1 MTATLKARFL
11 SASAYARPV
20 IPLALSLIAG
30 IAIGSEWPGGQAIA
44 LVSIGGSIAVIV
56 RCLARGRPA
65 AFFPLILFAALGY
78 LSMQP
83 YASPRFPPDHV
94 SRFLNTGPWEIT
106 GVVDG
111 RPTEFESRTRF
122 AVMAERLTSGT
133 ESHRVSG
140 LLRVTVSGP
149 GAGVGHG
156 DRIAFRSRIRSIRS
170 FKNPGGFDLARH
182 MHLQGVWGSAF
193 TDAGQL
199 VRLAPS
205 GDGPARFIDDARSSV
220 ARRVD
225 AAVPFPEAAVL
236 KALVIGDQAE
246 IPPDVQQAF
255 RRTGTTHILAISGM
269 NFGIVASAAFVVFRW
284 LLAFIHP
291 ILLTGWARKGAALL
305 TLVPVCLYA
314 LLAGMSPSTQRA
326 LIMVTVFLLA
336 FLVER
341 EHELMNTLA
350 VAALA
355 ILVVD
360 PASLYSVS
368 FQLSFAAVFVIL
380 YGFAQIP
387 RREEAAL
394 PVAPGAAA
402 RIKRGVE
409 LFFLV
414 SVFATAGTLPLIL
427 YYFNTMSFIGL
438 LANCV
443 AVPLMGYVAVLAG
456 LIGAFLVPF
465 SDPAAILCF
474 KLGGVVLSASIAAVK
489 QMSDLPFAAAQTVSP
504 SILEMVLFYA
514 SAWSGIRLV
523 HFWRGQAGSAAPGGA
538 GGVAGTAGAQ
548 PQPPRRGRIRHAFR
562 KGGAMAAPGAQAA
575 AALLVFCLAAG
586 CADAGY
592 WLYQRFWQRDLRMT
606 LLDVGQGSAALLEL
620 PGGHTVLVDG
630 GGFADNAAF
639 DVGAAV
645 VAPFLWRN
653 KIATVDTLILTHPN
667 SDHLNGLVFI
677 AENFNVGALWEN
689 GEPWYTQGYQA
700 LMRAVAERGIAR
712 PRLAE
717 LAREFTINGV
727 LLEVL
732 YPPADFLARRETE
745 RFRRDAN
752 NNSLVTRFSL
762 GAVSILLPGDIM
774 RSAEKELVAMAGDRL
789 GSRVMVAP
797 HHGSRTSSSEEFV
810 SAVAPQ
816 AVLISCADRPGSGI
830 PHAQTLERYAD
841 IEAHIY
847 RTDRHGAIRLI
858 TDGARLVIE
867 PFLK

>member
-1 MTATLKARFL
+1 M
-11 SASAYARPV
+11 
-20 IPLALSLIAG
+20 
-30 IAIGSEWPGGQAIA
+30 A
-44 LVSIGGSIAVIV
+44 LVVIGGSGAMIA
-56 RCLARGRPA
+56 RSLARRRLA

-83 YASPRFPPDHV
+83 YAIPRFPPEHV
-94 SRFLNTGPWEIT
+94 SRFLDTGPWEIT

-111 RPTEFESRTRF
+111 RPTEYESRTRF
-122 AVMAERLTSGT
+122 AVMADCLASGA

-140 LLRVTVSGP
+140 LLRVTVTGP
-149 GAGVGHG
+149 GAGVAHG
-156 DRIAFRSRIRSIRS
+156 DRIAFRSRIRRIRN
-170 FKNPGGFDLARH
+170 FNNPGGFDLARH

-199 VRLAPS
+199 MRLEPS
-205 GDGPARFIDDARSSV
+205 GGGSARFVDDARTAV

-246 IPPDVQQAF
+246 IPPDVQRAF

-284 LLAFIHP
+284 LLAFIHS

-305 TLVPVCLYA
+305 TLVPVGLYA

-341 EHELMNTLA
+341 EHDLMNTLA

-355 ILVVD
+355 ILVVN
-360 PASLYSVS
+360 PPSLYSVS

-387 RREEAAL
+387 RKEEAAL
-394 PVAPGAAA
+394 TVAPGAAA
-402 RIKRGVE
+402 RLKRGVE

-427 YYFNTMSFIGL
+427 YYFNMVSFISL

-465 SDPAAILCF
+465 SDPAALLCF

-489 QMSDLPFAAAQTVSP
+489 QMSDLPFAAAQTVTP
-504 SILEMVLFYA
+504 SILEMVLFYT
-514 SAWSGIRLV
+514 SAWSVIRLIQ
-523 HFWRGQAGSAAPGGA
+523 FWRGQAGPGAPGGA
-538 GGVAGTAGAQ
+538 GVVVGSVGAL
-548 PQPPRRGRIRHAFR
+548 PQPPRRERIRQAFR
-562 KGGAMAAPGAQAA
+562 KGGAMAAPGARAA
-575 AALLVFCLAAG
+575 AVLLVFCLAAG

-592 WLYQRFWQRDLRMT
+592 WLYQRFWHRDLRMT

-620 PGGHTVLVDG
+620 PGGRTVLVDG
-630 GGFADNAAF
+630 GGFADNTAF
-639 DVGAAV
+639 DIGAAV

-653 KIATVDTLILTHPN
+653 KITTVDTLILTHPN

-677 AENFNVGALWEN
+677 ADNFNVGALWEN
-689 GEPWYTQGYQA
+689 GEPWSSPGYQA
-700 LMRAVAERGIAR
+700 LMRAVAERGIPR
-712 PRLAE
+712 PQFAE
-717 LAREFTINGV
+717 LARESTINGV
-727 LLEVL
+727 RLEVL

-752 NNSLVTRFSL
+752 NNSLVTRFSF
-762 GAVSILLPGDIM
+762 GEVSILLPGDIM
-774 RSAEKELVAMAGDRL
+774 RPAEKELVVMAGTRL
-789 GSRVMVAP
+789 KSRVLVAP

-830 PHAQTLERYAD
+830 PHAQTLERYAARGVP
-841 IEAHIY
+841 IN
-847 RTDRHGAIRLI
+847 RTDRNGAIRI
-858 TDGARLVIE
+858 TTDGSRLVIE

>member
-1 MTATLKARFL
+1 M
-11 SASAYARPV
+11 
-20 IPLALSLIAG
+20 
-30 IAIGSEWPGGQAIA
+30 
-44 LVSIGGSIAVIV
+44 
-56 RCLARGRPA
+56 
-65 AFFPLILFAALGY
+65 
-78 LSMQP
+78 
-83 YASPRFPPDHV
+83 
-94 SRFLNTGPWEIT
+94 SRFLDTGPWEIT

-111 RPTEFESRTRF
+111 RPTEYESRTRF
-122 AVMAERLTSGT
+122 AVMAECLASGP

-140 LLRVTVSGP
+140 LLRVTVTGP
-149 GAGVGHG
+149 GAGVAHG
-156 DRIAFRSRIRSIRS
+156 DRIAFRSRIRPIRS
-170 FKNPGGFDLARH
+170 FNNPGGFDFARH

-199 VRLAPS
+199 VRLAPP
-205 GDGPARFIDDARSSV
+205 GGGPARFVDAARSAV

-225 AAVPFPEAAVL
+225 AAVPFPESAVL

-255 RRTGTTHILAISGM
+255 RRTGTTHILAISGL

-284 LLAFIHP
+284 LLAFIRP

-305 TLVPVCLYA
+305 TLVPVGLYA

-326 LIMVTVFLLA
+326 LIMAAVFLLT

-341 EHELMNTLA
+341 EHDLMNTLA

-355 ILVVD
+355 ILVVN
-360 PASLYSVS
+360 PPSLYSVS

-387 RREEAAL
+387 RREEGAP

-402 RIKRGVE
+402 RLKRGVE

-427 YYFNTMSFIGL
+427 YYFNTMSFISL

-465 SDPAAILCF
+465 SDAAAILCF

-489 QMSDLPFAAAQTVSP
+489 QMSDLPFAAAKTMSP

-514 SAWSGIRLV
+514 SAWSVIRLV
-523 HFWRGQAGSAAPGGA
+523 QFWRRPTGTTASGV
-538 GGVAGTAGAQ
+538 VAGTAAS
-548 PQPPRRGRIRHAFR
+548 PPWPKGFRNAFR
-562 KGGAMAAPGAQAA
+562 EGGALAAPGARAA
-575 AALLVFCLAAG
+575 TGLLVFCLMAG

-592 WLYQRFWQRDLRMT
+592 WLYQRFWHRELRMT

-620 PGGHTVLVDG
+620 PGGRTVLVDG
-630 GGFADNAAF
+630 GGFADNSAF

-645 VAPFLWRN
+645 VAPFLWRS
-653 KIATVDTLILTHPN
+653 KIATVDTIILTHPN

-689 GEPWYTQGYQA
+689 GEPWSSLGHQA
-700 LMRAVAERGIAR
+700 LMRAAAEHGIVR
-712 PRLAE
+712 PQLAE
-717 LAREFTINGV
+717 LARESTINGV
-727 LLEVL
+727 RLEVL

-745 RFRRDAN
+745 RWRRDEN
-752 NNSLVTRFSL
+752 NNSLVTRFSF
-762 GAVSILLPGDIM
+762 GEVSILLPGDIM
-774 RSAEKELVAMAGDRL
+774 RPAEKELIAMAGDRL
-789 GSRVMVAP
+789 KSRVLVAP
-797 HHGSRTSSSEEFV
+797 HHGSRTSSSEEFAA
-810 SAVAPQ
+810 AVAPQ

-830 PHAQTLERYAD
+830 PHAQTLERYA
-841 IEAHIY
+841 ARGARIY
-847 RTDRHGAIRLI
+847 RTDRNGAIRI
-858 TDGARLVIE
+858 TTDGYRFSITA
-867 PFLK
+867 FMDAD

>member
-20 IPLALSLIAG
+20 IPLTLSLIAG
-30 IAIGSEWPGGQAIA
+30 IAIGSEWPGEKGFA
-44 LVSIGGSIAVIV
+44 LAVIGGSGAAIAGCLV
-56 RCLARGRPA
+56 RRRPA
-65 AFFPLILFAALGY
+65 AFFPLILFVALGY

-83 YASPRFPPDHV
+83 YATPRFPPDHV
-94 SRFLNTGPWEIT
+94 SRFLDTGPWEIT

-111 RPTEFESRTRF
+111 RPTEYESRTRV
-122 AVMAERLTSGT
+122 AVMVERLASGP

-140 LLRVTVSGP
+140 LLRVTVTGP
-149 GAGVGHG
+149 GAGIAHG
-156 DRIAFRSRIRSIRS
+156 DRIAFRSRIRPIRS
-170 FKNPGGFDLARH
+170 FNNPGGFDFARH

-199 VRLAPS
+199 VQLAPP
-205 GDGPARFIDDARSSV
+205 GGGPARFVDAARTAV

-269 NFGIVASAAFVVFRW
+269 NFGIVASAAFVLFRW

-305 TLVPVCLYA
+305 TLVPVSLYA

-326 LIMVTVFLLA
+326 LIMVTVFLLT

-341 EHELMNTLA
+341 EHDLMNTLA
-350 VAALA
+350 VAALS
-355 ILVVD
+355 ILVVN
-360 PASLYSVS
+360 PPSLTSIS

-387 RREEAAL
+387 RREEAAQ

-402 RIKRGVE
+402 RLKRSVA

-414 SVFATAGTLPLIL
+414 SLFATAGTLPLIL
-427 YYFNTMSFIGL
+427 YYFNTLSFISL

-465 SDPAAILCF
+465 SDSAAILCF

-489 QMSDLPFAAAQTVSP
+489 QMSDLPFAAAKTVSP
-504 SILEMVLFYA
+504 SILEMVVFYA
-514 SAWSGIRLV
+514 SAWSVIRLIQ
-523 HFWRGQAGSAAPGGA
+523 FWRGQAGPPALGGA
-538 GGVAGTAGAQ
+538 GGVAGTAGSPSRPSR
-548 PQPPRRGRIRHAFR
+548 PQRIRQAFR
-562 KGGAMAAPGAQAA
+562 KGGALAAPGAQAA
-575 AALLVFCLAAG
+575 AVILVFCLAAG

-592 WLYQRFWQRDLRMT
+592 WLYQRFWHRDLRMT

-620 PGGHTVLVDG
+620 PGGRTVLVDG
-630 GGFADNAAF
+630 GGFADNSAF
-639 DVGAAV
+639 DIGAAV

-667 SDHLNGLVFI
+667 SDHVNGLIFI

-689 GEPWYTQGYQA
+689 GEPWSTPGYQA
-700 LMRAVAERGIAR
+700 LMRAVSERGIPR
-712 PRLAE
+712 PRFAE
-717 LAREFTINGV
+717 FALESTINGV
-727 LLEVL
+727 RLEVL
-732 YPPADFLARRETE
+732 YPPADFLTRRDTE
-745 RFRRDAN
+745 RFRRDEN
-752 NNSLVTRFSL
+752 NNSLVTRFSF
-762 GAVSILLPGDIM
+762 GEVSILLPGDIM
-774 RSAEKELVAMAGDRL
+774 RPAEKELVSMAGDRL
-789 GSRVMVAP
+789 KSRVLIAP

-830 PHAQTLERYAD
+830 PHAQTLERYATRG
-841 IEAHIY
+841 ARIY
-847 RTDRHGAIRLI
+847 RTDRDGAIRLT

>member
-20 IPLALSLIAG
+20 IPLTLSLIAG
-30 IAIGSEWPGGQAIA
+30 IAVGSEWPGEKGFA
-44 LVSIGGSIAVIV
+44 LAVIGGSGAAIA
-56 RCLARGRPA
+56 RCLARRRPA
-65 AFFPLILFAALGY
+65 AFFPLILFVALGY

-83 YASPRFPPDHV
+83 YAIPRFPPDHV
-94 SRFLNTGPWEIT
+94 SRFLDTGPWEIT

-111 RPTEFESRTRF
+111 RPTEYESRTRF
-122 AVMAERLTSGT
+122 AMMAECLASGS

-140 LLRVTVSGP
+140 LLRVTVTGP

-156 DRIAFRSRIRSIRS
+156 DRIAFRSRIRPIRS
-170 FKNPGGFDLARH
+170 FNNPGGFDLARH

-193 TDAGQL
+193 TDVGQL
-199 VRLAPS
+199 VRLAPPD
-205 GDGPARFIDDARSSV
+205 GGPARFVDAARMAV

-284 LLAFIHP
+284 LLGFIHP

-305 TLVPVCLYA
+305 TLVPVGLYA
-314 LLAGMSPSTQRA
+314 FLAGMSPSTQRA
-326 LIMVTVFLLA
+326 LIMVTVFLLT
-336 FLVER
+336 FLIER
-341 EHELMNTLA
+341 EHDLMNTLA
-350 VAALA
+350 VAALS
-355 ILVVD
+355 ILVVN
-360 PASLYSVS
+360 PPSLTSVS

-387 RREEAAL
+387 RREEAAQ

-402 RIKRGVE
+402 RLKRSVE

-427 YYFNTMSFIGL
+427 YYFNTLSFISL

-465 SDPAAILCF
+465 SDSAAILCF

-489 QMSDLPFAAAQTVSP
+489 QMSDLPFAAAKTVSP

-514 SAWSGIRLV
+514 SAWSVIRLV
-523 HFWRGQAGSAAPGGA
+523 QFWRGQAGPPAPGGTV
-538 GGVAGTAGAQ
+538 GL
-548 PQPPRRGRIRHAFR
+548 PSRPPRPQQIRQAFR
-562 KGGAMAAPGAQAA
+562 KGGALAASGARAA
-575 AALLVFCLAAG
+575 AALLVLCLAAG

-592 WLYQRFWQRDLRMT
+592 WLYQRFWHRDLRMT

-620 PGGHTVLVDG
+620 PGGRTVLVDG
-630 GGFADNAAF
+630 GGFADNSAF

-653 KIATVDTLILTHPN
+653 KIATVDTLILTHPD

-689 GEPWYTQGYQA
+689 GEPWSTPGYQA
-700 LMRAVAERGIAR
+700 LMRAVSEHGIPR
-712 PRLAE
+712 PRFAE
-717 LAREFTINGV
+717 LARESTVNGV
-727 LLEVL
+727 RLEVL

-745 RFRRDAN
+745 RFRRDEN
-752 NNSLVTRFSL
+752 NNSLVTRFSF
-762 GAVSILLPGDIM
+762 GEVSILLPGDIM
-774 RSAEKELVAMAGDRL
+774 RPAEKELVAMAGDRL
-789 GSRVMVAP
+789 KSRVLVAP

-830 PHAQTLERYAD
+830 PHAQTLERYA
-841 IEAHIY
+841 ARGAQIY
-847 RTDRHGAIRLI
+847 RTDRNGAIRLT

>member
-1 MTATLKARFL
+1 MTATLKAHFL

-20 IPLALSLIAG
+20 IPLTLSLIAG
-30 IAIGSEWPGGQAIA
+30 IAIGSEWPGGTAVA
-44 LVSIGGSIAVIV
+44 LAVIGGSIAVIA
-56 RCLARGRPA
+56 RCLARRRPA
-65 AFFPLILFAALGY
+65 AFSPLILFVALGT

-83 YASPRFPPDHV
+83 YATPRFPPDHV
-94 SRFLNTGPWEIT
+94 SRFLDSGPWEIT

-111 RPTEFESRTRF
+111 RPTEYESRTRF
-122 AVMAERLTSGT
+122 AVMTECLASGS

-140 LLRVTVSGP
+140 LLRVTVTGP
-149 GAGVGHG
+149 GAGFAHG
-156 DRIAFRSRIRSIRS
+156 DRIAFRSRIRPIRS

-193 TDAGQL
+193 TDAGHLVQL
-199 VRLAPS
+199 ESP
-205 GDGPARFIDDARSSV
+205 GGGPARFVDDARTAV
-220 ARRVD
+220 ARRVE
-225 AAVPFPEAAVL
+225 AAVAFPEAAVL

-246 IPPDVQQAF
+246 IPRDVQQAF

-305 TLVPVCLYA
+305 TLVPVGLYA

-326 LIMVTVFLLA
+326 LIMVAVFLLT

-341 EHELMNTLA
+341 EHDLMNTLA

-355 ILVVD
+355 ILVVN
-360 PASLYSVS
+360 PPSLTSVS

-387 RREEAAL
+387 RREEAAP

-402 RIKRGVE
+402 RLKRSVE

-414 SVFATAGTLPLIL
+414 SVFATLGTLPLIL
-427 YYFNTMSFIGL
+427 YYFNMLSFISL

-465 SDPAAILCF
+465 SDSAAILCF

-514 SAWSGIRLV
+514 SAWSVLRLIQ
-523 HFWRGQAGSAAPGGA
+523 FGRGLAGPAAAGGA
-538 GGVAGTAGAQ
+538 GGVAGTVGL
-548 PQPPRRGRIRHAFR
+548 PPRSQRIRHAFR
-562 KGGAMAAPGAQAA
+562 NGGALAAPGARAA
-575 AALLVFCLAAG
+575 AALLVLCLAAG

-592 WLYQRFWQRDLRMT
+592 WLYQRFWHRDLRMT

-620 PGGHTVLVDG
+620 PGGRTVLVDG

-639 DVGAAV
+639 DVGAAI

-689 GEPWYTQGYQA
+689 GEPWHTLGYQA
-700 LMRAVAERGIAR
+700 LMRAVADHGVSR
-712 PRLAE
+712 PRFAE
-717 LAREFTINGV
+717 LPRDSTLNGV
-727 LLEVL
+727 RLEVL

-745 RFRRDAN
+745 RWRRDEN
-752 NNSLVTRFSL
+752 NNSLVTRFSF
-762 GAVSILLPGDIM
+762 GEVSILLPGDIM
-774 RSAEKELVAMAGDRL
+774 RPAEKELVAMAGDRL
-789 GSRVMVAP
+789 KSRVLVAP
-797 HHGSRTSSSEEFV
+797 HHGSRTSSSEEFAA
-810 SAVAPQ
+810 AVAPQ
-816 AVLISCADRPGSGI
+816 AVFISCADRPGSGI
-830 PHAQTLERYAD
+830 PHAQTLERYA
-841 IEAHIY
+841 ARGARIY
-847 RTDRHGAIRLI
+847 RTDRNGAIRLI
-858 TDGARLVIE
+858 TDGERLVIE